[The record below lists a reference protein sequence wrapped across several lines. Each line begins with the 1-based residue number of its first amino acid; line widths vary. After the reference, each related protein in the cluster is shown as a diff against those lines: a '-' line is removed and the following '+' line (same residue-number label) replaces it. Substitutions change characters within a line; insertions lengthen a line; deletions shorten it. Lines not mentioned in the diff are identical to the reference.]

1 MDNNMR
7 DFLVSS
13 NKKPLLRLRGVEQ
26 EKSDLV
32 VDDIE
37 ELLNCAE
44 KLKVEIPPWS
54 KVSKFLR
61 DRHGVHVPE
70 ISIRRVVERLT
81 PAPRK
86 GGK

>member
-13 NKKPLLRLRGVEQ
+13 NKKPLLRLRGVGQ
-26 EKSDLV
+26 EKSDAV

-37 ELLNCAE
+37 ELLICAE
-44 KLKVEIPPWS
+44 KLNVELPPWG